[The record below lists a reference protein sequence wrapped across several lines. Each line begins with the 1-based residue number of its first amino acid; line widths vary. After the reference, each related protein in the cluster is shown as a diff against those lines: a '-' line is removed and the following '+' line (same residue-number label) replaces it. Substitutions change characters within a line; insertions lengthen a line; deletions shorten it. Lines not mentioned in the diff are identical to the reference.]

1 MDDSHGVSH
10 GGCPLLVRYKISAPP
25 VCAPLTSFALLL
37 YGLVPLSFLSAA
49 GRLLLSQFTF
59 YLYNTQSQTMSLS
72 MLAVSASLAS
82 IALAEVIPTA
92 PGPNEVFRAGSNCTI
107 QWNSD
112 TSGAWNNMTIGTLE
126 T

>member
-1 MDDSHGVSH
+1 
-10 GGCPLLVRYKISAPP
+10 
-25 VCAPLTSFALLL
+25 
-37 YGLVPLSFLSAA
+37 
-49 GRLLLSQFTF
+49 
-59 YLYNTQSQTMSLS
+59 MSLS